1 MGHSFSAEM
10 ASALA
15 IVLSTDLTLPPT
27 SWPNAEPLWMS
38 RTSEFR
44 LWSACLLSLS
54 MPFMLPR
61 VAGFLGGAQRE
72 RERERPKR
80 ERDAESKREGRER
93 REREREREREEERLR
108 EMLT

>member
-72 RERERPKR
+72 RERERDPSVKETQRAR
-80 ERDAESKREGRER
+80 ERGGRE
-93 REREREREREEERLR
+93 ERERESERERKKG
-108 EMLT
+108 